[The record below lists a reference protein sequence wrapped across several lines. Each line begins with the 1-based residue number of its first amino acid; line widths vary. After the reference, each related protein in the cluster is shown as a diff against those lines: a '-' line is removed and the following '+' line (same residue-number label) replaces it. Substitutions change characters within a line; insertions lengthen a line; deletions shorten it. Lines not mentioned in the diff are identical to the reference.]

1 MEVVG
6 VGERHP
12 QALRQRRAT
21 VDLPEPETP
30 MTTIGDAIPT
40 TYPVCLTSHSM
51 P

>member
-6 VGERHP
+6 VGNGTP
-12 QALRQRRAT
+12 QALRQRAPA
-21 VDLPEPETP
+21 VDLPEPENS

-40 TYPVCLTSHSM
+40 TYPVVLTSHSM